1 MSTVVCVDV
10 IATFATSAFVRVTL
24 MAQHTESSSDEP
36 RRSFLVN
43 AAAAGTGAVAGLVPA
58 CAGAVL
64 FLDPLLRKKQ
74 AADPKA
80 AAAASAAGMGEGYL
94 PITKVDS
101 LPADGSPRAFKVIAD
116 LQDAWNKFPQT
127 EIGSVYLSRS
137 ASGEIS
143 CFNARCPHLGCTVQ
157 YKDGE
162 QKYACPCHDSAFEL
176 NGARLNEIPPRGM
189 DSLEAKA
196 AADGMIWVKFLKFRA
211 GTAEKKPV

>member
-1 MSTVVCVDV
+1 M
-10 IATFATSAFVRVTL
+10 
-24 MAQHTESSSDEP
+24 
-36 RRSFLVN
+36 
-43 AAAAGTGAVAGLVPA
+43 VPA

-64 FLDPLLRKKQ
+64 FLDPLLRKQ
-74 AADPKA
+74 HDADPKA

-94 PITKVDS
+94 PITKIDA

-137 ASGEIS
+137 SSGEIT
-143 CFNARCPHLGCTVQ
+143 CYNARCPHLGCTVQ
-157 YKDGE
+157 YKEGE
-162 QKYACPCHDSAFEL
+162 QKYACPCHDSAFQL
-176 NGARLNEIPPRGM
+176 DGTRLNEIPPRGM

-211 GTAEKKPV
+211 GTAEKKLV